1 MKIAND
7 FRQLPRVKGTRGAP
21 HGTRPIRDVVGITLH
36 QTATRDFS
44 PHHSG
49 LASVPAHAMVHRD
62 GSVSLLHDFLSI
74 VWHGNALNGGT
85 IGIEIACRAAGTEG
99 DASTFWISKGERKK
113 GATFQDL
120 VAEATDDQLQSAYD
134 LCRWYIDGVSKMG
147 GAIRG
152 LWAHRQGHWSR
163 TSDPG
168 SRIWKRVAETVRLD
182 VGLADVRD
190 MTLGTGKPIPQ
201 EWRREQ

>member
-7 FRQLPRVKGTRGAP
+7 FRQILRVKGTRGAA
-21 HGTRPIRDVVGITLH
+21 HGTRPIHDVVGITLH
-36 QTATRDFS
+36 QTGTRDFS

-62 GSVSLLHDFLSI
+62 GSVSLLHDFLAI
-74 VWHGNALNGGT
+74 VWHGNSLNGGT

-99 DASTFWISKGERKK
+99 DASTFWVSKAERKR
-113 GATFQDL
+113 GATFEQL
-120 VAEATDDQLQSAYD
+120 VAEATDDQLQAAYD
-134 LCRWYIDGVSKMG
+134 LCRWYCEGVSRAG

-152 LWAHRQGHWSR
+152 VWGHVQGHWSR

-168 SRIWKRVAETVRLD
+168 SKIWKTVAERVRLD

-190 MTLGTGKPIPQ
+190 MTLGTGKPIP
-201 EWRREQ
+201 ESWRVKP

>member
-7 FRQLPRVKGTRGAP
+7 LRSLPRVKGTRGAP
-21 HGTRPIRDVVGITLH
+21 HGPRWIHDVVGITLH

-44 PHHSG
+44 PQHPG
-49 LASVPAHAMVHRD
+49 LKSVPAHAMVHRD

-74 VWHGNALNGGT
+74 VWHGNAANHGT

-99 DASTFWISKGERKK
+99 DPSTFWISKGERKR
-113 GATFQDL
+113 GATFEGL
-120 VAEATDDQLQSAYD
+120 VAEATDEQLQGAYD
-134 LCRWYIDGVSKMG
+134 LCRWYCEGVSRAG

-152 LWAHRQGHWSR
+152 MWSHRQAHWSR

-168 SRIWKRVAETVRLD
+168 SRIWKAVGEAVRLD
-182 VGLADVRD
+182 LGLADVRD
-190 MTLGTGKPIPQ
+190 LVLGTGKPIP
-201 EWRREQ
+201 ESWRRDS